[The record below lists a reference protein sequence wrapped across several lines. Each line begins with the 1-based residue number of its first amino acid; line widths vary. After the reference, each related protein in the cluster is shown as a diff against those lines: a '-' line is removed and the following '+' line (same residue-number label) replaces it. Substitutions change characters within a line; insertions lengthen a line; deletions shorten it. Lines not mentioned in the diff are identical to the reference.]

1 MANSISLPKN
11 ARSIIVAVVTISM
24 TLGNVITTVTG
35 A

>member
-11 ARSIIVAVVTISM
+11 ARSTLIALIAITM
-24 TLGNVITTVTG
+24 TLGNVIATVTG